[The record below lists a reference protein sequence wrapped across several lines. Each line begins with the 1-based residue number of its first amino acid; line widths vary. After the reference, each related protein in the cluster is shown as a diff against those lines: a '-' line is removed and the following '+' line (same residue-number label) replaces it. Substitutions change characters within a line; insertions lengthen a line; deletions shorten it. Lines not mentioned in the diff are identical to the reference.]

1 MSVDPVFTVPYA
13 EPHSE
18 EHNRKRAKAGT
29 LSTGKSINRGE
40 SLVGS
45 LLNGERDLNCLS
57 YSSCSP
63 MMSLSHHSSNESSP
77 DKKPAAVDK
86 LAQVSTA
93 GCSPGM
99 LLSDE
104 RKATNADN
112 GSDHDQEDDE
122 EGASSPSTLPP
133 AAAAAAKGR
142 AAAASAS
149 STTPR
154 KKKATR
160 VKKPKDM
167 PRRPLSAYNLF
178 FREERE
184 RMINEHRQ
192 TAQAARGDTNEPLP
206 EPKIGFENMAKT
218 IGKRWKA
225 LSEEEMARYKD
236 LAKEDM
242 KRYRRER
249 DAYQ

>member
-1 MSVDPVFTVPYA
+1 MAIIVRRSRLYA
-13 EPHSE
+13 KLRSE
-18 EHNRKRAKAGT
+18 VEHNRKRAKARHNAVR
-29 LSTGKSINRGE
+29 KQVHNRGE
-40 SLVGS
+40 LRVLVKRKTK
-45 LLNGERDLNCLS
+45 ERDLH
-57 YSSCSP
+57 SP

-77 DKKPAAVDK
+77 DKKPAAVDNS
-86 LAQVSTA
+86 L
-93 GCSPGM
+93 GIM

-104 RKATNADN
+104 RKAAKADN

-122 EGASSPSTLPP
+122 EGASSPSTVPP
-133 AAAAAAKGR
+133 AAAKGR
-142 AAAASAS
+142 AAAAASS
-149 STTPR
+149 STTR

-184 RMINEHRQ
+184 RMLNEHRQ